1 MYETVLVPTDGS
13 EIAVTAAEEAVELTA
28 ADGTV
33 HVLAVE
39 ETLPFDQGPE
49 TTGSDTQTPQRAH
62 LEAALDSVA
71 TVLEEAGIESEQSIR
86 QGVPFEEITAHA
98 DAIDADAIVMGKRGA
113 GAAENDVLGSTSER
127 VITRATAPVVV
138 IPVMLNLRRF
148 REDRGSSPAS

>member
-13 EIAVTAAEEAVELTA
+13 EIALTAAEEAVTVTA

-39 ETLPFDQGPE
+39 EALPFDQEPE
-49 TTGSDTQTPQRAH
+49 ATGSEERTPQRAH
-62 LEAALDSVA
+62 LEEAIDSVA
-71 TVLEEAGIESEQSIR
+71 SILEAHSIDCQRSIR

-98 DAIDADAIVMGKRGA
+98 EAIDADAIVMGKRGA

-127 VITRATAPVVV
+127 VITRATAPVLI
-138 IPVMLNLRRF
+138 IPVMVNVRRF
-148 REDRGSSPAS
+148 RED